1 MLPTNSDFDETQID
15 PEMIEV
21 CKTIWSSD
29 WATTT
34 ETCWGH
40 IDYDGTQDYGSR
52 QVEPGCDPYVCIGI
66 DSLDSVAK
74 LQEILRYFPLFSQEW
89 RIMPEKWRGITYE
102 VIIRPIDRCN
112 TVYEAREVVR
122 DYLVLAQT
130 IVGNNGRV

>member
-40 IDYDGTQDYGSR
+40 IDYDGTQDYGNR
-52 QVEPGCDPYVCIGI
+52 QVEPGCDPYICIGI
-66 DSLDSVAK
+66 DSLDHVAK

-89 RIMPEKWRGITYE
+89 RIMPEKWRGTTYE

-130 IVGNNGRV
+130 IVGNNG